1 MDTWFYI
8 STIQRGSENMDIHLS
23 CQSNVDLGWK
33 RCNALTTTSS
43 AALSGQCWFSEAGSF
58 HTALAGLQLDPP
70 ALAS

>member
-1 MDTWFYI
+1 
-8 STIQRGSENMDIHLS
+8 MDIHLS

-43 AALSGQCWFSEAGSF
+43 AAQSGQCWFSEAGSF